1 MEQRVSASTVHMK
14 TEPRTVRPFIGI
26 EAADEAMEKVRFVV
40 DREEHEAL
48 EGRPGNLVLAD
59 GDLASATISL
69 HLPEID
75 AVREAVD
82 KTGVPVSDCAFF
94 VLARGRTHRA
104 SAALYAGYLHKAT
117 IPTELDVDRDT
128 FPLILRDRSGFN
140 MTVAVVLM
148 HNNTPKPLRP
158 SMPGTWLCRRDF
170 RITPERDESSFSPEP
185 LTDALR
191 TEYGIPGGTTS
202 FVKIED
208 NLETAEPISDA
219 VRVFLD
225 ERVLNT
231 LHASPNEP
239 LAKYIQ
245 TDLAVTTMVTVAQSA
260 YQRIAKPGGA
270 VTEAE
275 LDAYP
280 GVRLFF
286 ANLAAALGKSIDEVL
301 TICTQPDLLRAHLAH
316 AFGSLKATNAALK
329 GADA

>member
-1 MEQRVSASTVHMK
+1 MK
-14 TEPRTVRPFIGI
+14 SEPRTVRPFIGI
-26 EAADEAMEKVRFVV
+26 DAADEAMEKVRFVV
-40 DREEHEAL
+40 NGDEHEAL
-48 EGRPGNLVLAD
+48 EGGPGNLVLAE
-59 GDLASATISL
+59 GDLAKATITL
-69 HLPEID
+69 RLPGID
-75 AVREAVD
+75 KVRAAVNE
-82 KTGVPVSDCAFF
+82 TGVPLSDCAFF

-104 SAALYAGYLHKAT
+104 SAALYAGYLQKAT
-117 IPTELDVDRDT
+117 IPTELDVDRDQ

-140 MTVAVVLM
+140 LIVAVVLM
-148 HNNTPKPLRP
+148 HNNTPEPLRP

-191 TEYGIPGGTTS
+191 AEYGIPRGAMS

-219 VRVFLD
+219 VRVFVD
-225 ERVLNT
+225 EKVLNT

-245 TDLAVTTMVTVAQSA
+245 TDLAVTTMVTVGQTA
-260 YQRIAKPGGA
+260 YQRIAQPGVA

-275 LDAYP
+275 LDAYA
-280 GVRLFF
+280 GVKLFF
-286 ANLAAALGKSIDEVL
+286 ANIAATLGKSVDEVL
-301 TICTQPDLLRAHLAH
+301 TMCTQPDLLRAHLAD